1 MFRAVR
7 MCREF
12 SAANQQALKEYLLWR
27 QELWAKFNHTRS
39 IISQRVKCEADE
51 AEYLR
56 WKSALHA
63 LKN

>member
-1 MFRAVR
+1 MIRAVR

-12 SAANQQALKEYLLWR
+12 RATNQKALKEYLLWR
-27 QELWAKFNHTRS
+27 QELWATFNQTRS
-39 IISQRVKCEADE
+39 IISERVKCEADE
-51 AEYLR
+51 AKYLR